1 MNSVSPQPSIIMIK
15 INSCYRR
22 CCEYDSNIMEK
33 QTLENS
39 HDINY
44 TYMYLLLLILHVLL
58 LILHVLVSCYCIE
71 LILIVNVMKS

>member
-44 TYMYLLLLILHVLL
+44 TYMYFFNIVH
-58 LILHVLVSCYCIE
+58 VSCYCIE
-71 LILIVNVMKS
+71 LILIVMY

>member
-39 HDINY
+39 YDINY
-44 TYMYLLLLILHVLL
+44 TIHTCTMFNI
-58 LILHVLVSCYCIE
+58 VLVSCYCIE
-71 LILIVNVMKS
+71 LILIVMY